1 MSLYS
6 GNKSRAPLIPLNNE
20 EKSKDG
26 ELLIKRDDAGV
37 HLLVVDEDSDGN
49 KSSVDLVQE
58 AVNPIKKDLKET
70 LVTRVDEDEPI
81 VTHEQLWIKSIEVD
95 NKEGTMKNIAD
106 YGPDEE
112 IDQL

>member
-1 MSLYS
+1 MSLYN
-6 GNKSRAPLIPLNNE
+6 GNKSRAPLIPLRDE

-26 ELLIKRDDAGV
+26 ELLVKRDDAGV
-37 HLLVVDEDSDGN
+37 HLLVVGEDGDGN
-49 KSSVDLVQE
+49 RVSEDLIKTAVD
-58 AVNPIKKDLKET
+58 PIKKELKET
-70 LVTRVDEDEPI
+70 TQVKVDPDEP
-81 VTHEQLWIKSIEVD
+81 VNTHEQLWVKCETYD